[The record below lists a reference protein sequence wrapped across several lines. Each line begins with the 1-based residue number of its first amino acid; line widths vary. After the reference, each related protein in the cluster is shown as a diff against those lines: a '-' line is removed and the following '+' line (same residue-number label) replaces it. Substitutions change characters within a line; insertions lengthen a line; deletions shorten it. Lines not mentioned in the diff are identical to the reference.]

1 MIGWILFCVYFVIGW
16 RHHLITTFDP
26 EEIFI
31 PSLYAKPSWH
41 DFLRSHFTTR
51 KGYCEQNLT
60 RILFLKIT
68 VYSQNKNFNVDHFN
82 LVFVWLG
89 FFSSHRIF
97 NHCQWRV
104 AKILLIYSVSMAIE
118 QWAFFYMPNLLWW
131 VISIYRYIVISKDPQ
146 YSHLLPTV

>member
-1 MIGWILFCVYFVIGW
+1 MIGWIF
-16 RHHLITTFDP
+16 RHWMTQSYMLTTFDP

-41 DFLRSHFTTR
+41 DFLRSHFTTSKR
-51 KGYCEQNLT
+51 YCEQNLS

-68 VYSQNKNFNVDHFN
+68 V
-82 LVFVWLG
+82 LVRINISMWIISILHLFGWG